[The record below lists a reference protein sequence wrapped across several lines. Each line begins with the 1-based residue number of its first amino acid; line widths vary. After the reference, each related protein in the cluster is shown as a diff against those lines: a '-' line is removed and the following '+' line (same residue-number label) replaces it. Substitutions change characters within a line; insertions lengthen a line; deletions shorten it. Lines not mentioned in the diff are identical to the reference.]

1 MFRESLVALPTPFHE
16 GRIDLDAFRDLV
28 EEHVAK
34 KTSGLVVCGTT
45 GEAST
50 LSDAERRGLIT
61 AAVRF
66 AHGRIPVIAGV
77 GTNCTET
84 TIQAA
89 RFARRCGAD
98 GVLVVTPYYN
108 RPSRAGL
115 IAHFSAVAGACA
127 LPVVLYNV
135 PSRTACDLT
144 PDVVADIA
152 ARNSNVVAIKE
163 VTSDRERIQSL
174 VAIDGLDVLCGED
187 SAIEA
192 FAELG
197 AQGVIGVLANVAPN
211 EVAELWRAAAAGSR
225 ERCGELS
232 RRLAPLLEAL
242 YVESNPAPVKR
253 ALEVL
258 GKMSSEVR
266 LPLAALS
273 PASDLLV
280 LDAVKRFAAGSAR
293 TPVETS

>member
-1 MFRESLVALPTPFHE
+1 MFRESLVALPTPFRE
-16 GRIDLDAFRDLV
+16 GRIDLDAFRSLV

-50 LSDAERRGLIT
+50 LSDAEQRGLIT

-66 AHGRIPVIAGV
+66 SHGRIPVIAGV

-84 TIQAA
+84 TIQTA
-89 RFARRCGAD
+89 RFANRCGAD
-98 GVLVVTPYYN
+98 GVLVVTPYYCK
-108 RPSRAGL
+108 PSRAGL
-115 IAHFSAVAGACA
+115 IAHFSAVAEACK

-144 PDVVADIA
+144 PDIVSDIV

-163 VTSDRERIQSL
+163 VTNDRDRIRSL
-174 VAIDGLDVLCGED
+174 VSIEGLDVLCGED
-187 SAIEA
+187 TAIA
-192 FAELG
+192 DFAELG
-197 AQGVIGVLANVAPN
+197 AQGVIGVVANVAPN
-211 EVAELWRAAAAGSR
+211 EVAELWRAAADGSR
-225 ERCGELS
+225 ERREELEG
-232 RRLAPLLEAL
+232 RIAPLLEAL

-258 GKMSSEVR
+258 GKISSEVR

-280 LDAVKRFAAGSAR
+280 LGALKRFAQSPAR
-293 TPVETS
+293 TPIETP